1 MSSQQSPPI
10 KLNNASFCRVLEGYA
25 NDVEKHGRPLDNGLP
40 TVLRDC
46 VERLKSDEAKLEE
59 LQGGVYC
66 TNRRV
71 AGEPCGELTARIQER
86 GEALSKLDRYRS
98 ALERIIE
105 AWDGDSESMH
115 NDPAVIAREALS
127 DE

>member
-1 MSSQQSPPI
+1 MDEHERELAI
-10 KLNNASFCRVLEGYA
+10 KNASIA
-25 NDVEKHGRPLDNGLP
+25 Q
-40 TVLRDC
+40 
-46 VERLKSDEAKLEE
+46 
-59 LQGGVYC
+59 LQDMVRSY
-66 TNRRV
+66 
-71 AGEPCGELTARIQER
+71 Q
-86 GEALSKLDRYRS
+86 SKLDRYRS